1 LQLKDV
7 IAGCKEGEK
16 KCQAHLVRSYAPVLL
31 SICRRYTRDTESAN
45 DALQETFI
53 NIFKYINGYSGK
65 GSFEGW
71 MKRIAVNCS
80 ISFQKK
86 HFKVYHEADTL
97 SDNFEHSEIPSV
109 YSKLGKDD
117 ILSLLEALPKSLY
130 LVFNMHIVE
139 GFSHKEISETLNI
152 SEGTSRASL
161 SRARAR
167 MIEIIEERNNQE
179 AKSAM
184 RLHAI

>member
-1 LQLKDV
+1 M
-7 IAGCKEGEK
+7 
-16 KCQAHLVRSYAPVLL
+16 
-31 SICRRYTRDTESAN
+31 AN

-71 MKRIAVNCS
+71 MKRIAANCS

-86 HFKVYHEADTL
+86 YFKHYHEADIL
-97 SDNFEHSEIPSV
+97 ENNHQHSEIPDV
-109 YSKLGKDD
+109 YSKLGKED
-117 ILSLLEALPKSLY
+117 IIALLSELPKSLY
-130 LVFNMHIVE
+130 TIFNLSVIE
-139 GFSHKEISETLNI
+139 GYSHKEISEQLGI

-167 MIEIIEERNNQE
+167 IVEIIREREKTWENNV
-179 AKSAM
+179 A
-184 RLHAI
+184 RLRQTQ